1 MAIDGRKIAQS
12 FRWQGQ
18 SLVRA
23 FASLMD
29 FTGSEGREYT
39 EEILS
44 RPIEDDMRAD
54 WEAVGADLWQAI
66 RDHEARMAQGNKE

>member
-1 MAIDGRKIAQS
+1 MAYNERKIANS
-12 FRWQGQ
+12 FRWPGQ
-18 SLVRA
+18 SLLRA

-29 FTGSEGREYT
+29 FTGSECREYT
-39 EEILS
+39 DEILS

-66 RDHEARMAQGNKE
+66 RDYEARAAQGNKK